1 MTPERP
7 LIQTSE
13 EVEALV
19 SVLRDQSA
27 IAIDTEADSFFHYTD
42 KLCLVQIGWVGGIA
56 LLDPLVLRPDDL
68 APLESVLADAR
79 IRKIFHAADYDLYVL
94 QRYGGFKL
102 RSLFDTMISAQLLG
116 YKSVGLAALV
126 QHHFGVE
133 LSKDQQRTDW
143 SRRPLRPAQLEYA
156 ACDVRYLIELS
167 EILERELEGKRR
179 LAWARREF
187 AALEEK
193 TWPEREFDPEGYLRI
208 KGARQLPPRSRNV
221 LRELFLMRDERAR
234 TRDRPPFK
242 ILGNGTLMD
251 LAEHPP
257 SSKRGLVGRK
267 GISELVVRRMGTDIL
282 AAVQRGLEAPEEN
295 APPRAPQ
302 VPGRRRLDRRAEARL
317 DQLKRWRAQRAL
329 ELGLDPGV
337 FCRNEALEE
346 IANAEPRNQAALRRL
361 SAVKSWWCD
370 DFGQELVELL
380 TQTEPGSGEDPARE
394 PAGARDEQSRTS

>member
-1 MTPERP
+1 MTSEHP
-7 LIQTSE
+7 LIETSE

-19 SVLRDQSA
+19 SVLREQSA

-42 KLCLVQIGWVGGIA
+42 KLCLVQIGYVGGIA
-56 LLDPLVLRPDDL
+56 LLDPLVLRPSDL
-68 APLESVLADAR
+68 AALESVLTDPR

-102 RSLFDTMISAQLLG
+102 RNLFDTMISAQLLG

-167 EILERELEGKRR
+167 EILERELTDKRR
-179 LAWARREF
+179 IAWARREF
-187 AALEEK
+187 TALEEK
-193 TWPEREFDPEGYLRI
+193 TWPEREFDPEGWLRI
-208 KGARQLPPRSRNV
+208 KGSRQLPARARNI
-221 LRELFLMRDERAR
+221 LRELYLMRDERAR

-242 ILGNGTLMD
+242 ILGNGTLLD

-257 SSKRGLVGRK
+257 HSKRALAGRK
-267 GISELVVRRMGTDIL
+267 GISELVVRRMGSDIL

-295 APPRAPQ
+295 TPPRAAQ
-302 VPGRRRLDRRAEARL
+302 GRRRLDRRAEARL
-317 DQLKRWRAQRAL
+317 DQLKRWRAQRAA
-329 ELGLDPGV
+329 ELDLDPGV

-346 IANAEPRNQAALRRL
+346 IANAEPRSTAELRRL
-361 SAVKSWWCD
+361 AAVKSWWCD
-370 DFGQELVELL
+370 DFGQELVDLL
-380 TQTEPGSGEDPARE
+380 TRTDVPAATDETGRESASARGEH
-394 PAGARDEQSRTS
+394 RTRG